1 VLKNL
6 KEMKK
11 FKNTQFAVIYPD
23 GEIRD
28 VFSSYSKAAE
38 YRNMVSDEYLIIV
51 SYTLKVRYQDFLTR
65 IDNLQGDYYLERHLF
80 GIVKLPIKITKK
92 RRLKF
97 LTFILTKEIY

>member
-1 VLKNL
+1 
-6 KEMKK
+6 MKK
-11 FKNTQFAVIYPD
+11 FKNTQFGVIYPD

-28 VFSSYSKAAE
+28 VFPSQEKAEE
-38 YRNMVSDEYLIIV
+38 YRNMLYDEYLVIV
-51 SYTLKVRYQDFLTR
+51 PYTLNVRYQDFLAR

>member
-1 VLKNL
+1 
-6 KEMKK
+6 MKK

-28 VFSSYSKAAE
+28 VLSSYSKAVE
-38 YRNMVSDEYLIIV
+38 YRNMVSDEESLIIV
-51 SYTLKVRYQDFLTR
+51 PYTLKVRYQDFLTR

-97 LTFILTKEIY
+97 LTFILTKERY

>member
-1 VLKNL
+1 
-6 KEMKK
+6 MKK
-11 FKNTQFAVIYPD
+11 FKNTEFAVIYPQD

-28 VFSSYSKAAE
+28 VLSSYSKAVE
-38 YRNMVSDEYLIIV
+38 YRNMVSDEESLIIV
-51 SYTLKVRYQDFLTR
+51 PYTLKVRYQDFLTR